1 MENVDVCFFESFSTN
16 SLEVSRDMY
25 PKQTDLY
32 LLALMIIVVARHL
45 YVLGSTYFFYEAI
58 LVAIAA
64 GLRFKSKVALIVSWF
79 YTIILAVAA
88 LRWGLDMIVEGAKT
102 ENNIMGYFGWAHV
115 PLSVCVGII
124 ATYFLFNKELANFIG
139 PVPKTS
145 NKSNQQGPSAGT
157 R

>member
-1 MENVDVCFFESFSTN
+1 
-16 SLEVSRDMY
+16 MY

-32 LLALMIIVVARHL
+32 LLALMIIVSARHL
-45 YVLGSTYFFYEAI
+45 YVLGSTYFIYEAI
-58 LVAIAA
+58 LVAIAV
-64 GLRFKSKVALIVSWF
+64 GLRLRSKLALIVSWF

-88 LRWGLDMIVEGAKT
+88 LRWGLDMIVEGAKS
-102 ENNIMGYFGWAHV
+102 ESNIMGYVGWAHV
-115 PLSVCVGII
+115 PLSVGIGII

-145 NKSNQQGPSAGT
+145 NKSKQQGPTAGT